1 LLKTT
6 LLIAG
11 ILLALFSSMQRDD
24 YVDRLVDL
32 AGTPYAQLNCSAY
45 ICAAERHAPCSAL
58 SMYWGCDGALDI
70 VAEYSDHTLIDQSL
84 LQPGDVA
91 AIKGIHVV
99 AYVGGGVWMDS
110 DVKHGGVNP
119 INLWMEPMDD
129 PWFSG
134 RVRILRW
141 KQSSQPRLAEFAA
154 EHAPSFLRSGF
165 CAPRFNEL
173 LARLCL
179 HMAS

>member
-1 LLKTT
+1 MKTT
-6 LLIAG
+6 ILIGA
-11 ILLALFSSMQRDD
+11 IVLAIFASQQRDD

-45 ICAAERHAPCSAL
+45 ICAAKRHAPCSAL
-58 SMYWGCDGALDI
+58 SMYWGCDGALEI
-70 VAEYSDHTLIDQSL
+70 VAEYADHTLIDQNL

-154 EHAPSFLRSGF
+154 EHTPSLFSSSAPAQKFD
-165 CAPRFNEL
+165 EL
-173 LARLCL
+173 LARLYL
-179 HMAS
+179 RMTS